1 MPYEIRNN
9 CVYKQGADKPLK
21 CYDNHQDAL
30 AYLRALEANVSDA
43 KVTEQDKMFSLPSQ
57 TEANYTPAGGT
68 TNHAC
73 ANCRFFLASWNEC
86 HLIDNWPEPILPT
99 GVCDRHE
106 VKRET
111 PLEEM
116 VPMPVVIVEPEFVE
130 IEIESSEMALN
141 VPKAIGGRVK
151 SLFDRLRLKAQQ
163 PEPAFKVFKTTDG
176 KMAWVARFSGKWI
189 DRENEIIA
197 EAAHDRYV
205 ERVQSGKVAPP
216 ELWMWHAK
224 GTRHGQAVAVWKSGG
239 FVLAAGYIDD
249 TAEGRRA
256 FDYYQKNSGKIKL
269 SHMFHYPTETKI
281 DGVYYEYNTIEITTL
296 PDGAEAFPYTS
307 FEEIQTM
314 TLPEQARTM
323 IQDALGDAALER
335 ATAADK
341 AAEQDTKTLESQGIA
356 SKQTNYD
363 GSPVLDAA
371 KKTQAALDDVQARL
385 KALEGGS
392 EAAVKIGQS
401 VEVLANALK
410 TLTEQQTAQL
420 EATNKMLE
428 RLNALEKKQAEL
440 TDLQPPGSQSKDTLL
455 DERDKS
461 LIANV
466 MAAAKAEGQRSLV
479 DSLLDGKPVVSS
491 GS

>member
-1 MPYEIRNN
+1 MP
-9 CVYKQGADKPLK
+9 DKT
-21 CYDNHQDAL
+21 A
-30 AYLRALEANVSDA
+30 
-43 KVTEQDKMFSLPSQ
+43 QDKMFSLPSQ
-57 TEANYTPAGGT
+57 AEANYTPAGGT

-106 VKRET
+106 VKAE
-111 PLEEM
+111 PMMEEIM
-116 VPMPVVIVEPEFVE
+116 PVPVVIVEPEMME
-130 IEIESSEMALN
+130 MDTEEMALSI
-141 VPKAIGGRVK
+141 PKSVAARVQ
-151 SLFDRLRLKAQQ
+151 DYVTRLLPRRKAQ

-323 IQDALGDAALER
+323 IQEALGDAALER

-341 AAEQDTKTLESQGIA
+341 AAENDTKTLEAQGIA

-363 GSPVLDAA
+363 GSAVLSAA
-371 KKTQAALDDVQARL
+371 QKTQAALDDVQTRL
-385 KALEGGS
+385 KALETAS
-392 EAAVKIGQS
+392 ETATKLQQS
-401 VEVLANALK
+401 LDLLANAVK
-410 TLTEQQTAQL
+410 TLTDQQTAQL
-420 EATNKMLE
+420 EAQNKVLE
-428 RLNALEKKQAEL
+428 RLNSLEKKQAEL
-440 TDLQPPGSQSKDTLL
+440 TDLQPPSSQSKDALL
-455 DERDKS
+455 NERDTS
-461 LIANV
+461 LINSV
-466 MAAAKAEGQRSLV
+466 MNAAKAEGQRSLV
-479 DSLLDGKPVVSS
+479 DSLLDGQPVVSS